1 MKTVK
6 LVFLEKD
13 NFIPERGSEFQ
24 FENQTYYIHEF
35 KLLDQRLKQT
45 EWELGLSLNKP
56 LINPGDTNP
65 QLLRDCEDYLRFEEA
80 QIKSRSYTMASDYNE
95 NEIARRAYLAGASR
109 KSV

>member
-1 MKTVK
+1 MKTVQ

-13 NFIPERGSEFQ
+13 NFIPERGTAFQ
-24 FENQTYYIHEF
+24 FENETYYIHDF
-35 KLLDQRLKQT
+35 KMLEQKEKQT
-45 EWELGLSLNKP
+45 NWELDLSKNKP

-80 QIKSRSYTMASDYNE
+80 QIKSRSYTMSSDYNE

-109 KSV
+109 KQT